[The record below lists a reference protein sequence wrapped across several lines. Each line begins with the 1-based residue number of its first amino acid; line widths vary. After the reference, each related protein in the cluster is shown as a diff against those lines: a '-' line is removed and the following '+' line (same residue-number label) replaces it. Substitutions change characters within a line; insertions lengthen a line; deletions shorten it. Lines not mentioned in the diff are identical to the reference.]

1 VDRALA
7 VLQRFQPSAA
17 SIGCVRGEAVLLET
31 SLGLQRRLELGRG
44 ESLPRIC

>member
-1 VDRALA
+1 
-7 VLQRFQPSAA
+7 
-17 SIGCVRGEAVLLET
+17 VLLET